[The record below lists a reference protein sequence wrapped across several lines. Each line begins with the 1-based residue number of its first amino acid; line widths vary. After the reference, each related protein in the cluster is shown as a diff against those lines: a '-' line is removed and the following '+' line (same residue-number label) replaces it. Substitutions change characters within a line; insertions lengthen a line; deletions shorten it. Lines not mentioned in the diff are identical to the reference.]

1 MELLIC
7 SICYGIFLK
16 VLILLCWYCMRII
29 LFIISYVLEE
39 FLILCGRLNRFIF
52 IKKKSKI
59 MYIYVDNFGFFI
71 FF

>member
-1 MELLIC
+1 MLIC

-52 IKKKSKI
+52 IKKKVKLCI
-59 MYIYVDNFGFFI
+59 FMLIILDFLFF
-71 FF
+71 FR